1 MMRTAI
7 LTLLFCLTAQAQIS
21 YNPFTRRFDF
31 GLRKDGN
38 GNYSIGA
45 TVFSAATVEPACDA
59 DHRDYVV
66 RVRGG
71 AGVADTYR
79 ICSKLANDT
88 YSWVSLGV
96 AGAGTGDL
104 IAANNLTDVANAAT
118 ALSNLGG
125 EPALGNPSA
134 DNYVLSSTAAGVRS
148 WVAQSGGEGGGVPYS
163 GATQDVDLGG
173 HGISAAFFS
182 SPGPW
187 LLQGLVNIAPSTPNA
202 GAFAVRVDSGAKNL
216 QVLNDAGN
224 TSATIYPT
232 TCAVGE
238 RVSAIS
244 AAGVVTCT
252 ATATSGAYIL
262 TSGGAQTITTATTSY
277 CIPFGGSSCSATEAS
292 RTLTMPRAVSLGR
305 FTIRLQLAVPSG
317 GAVEVYLCKN
327 SCATSQTQLLSLPAG
342 SVGPATYSS
351 VASPVSFAV
360 DDLVVVKIVNNSSG
374 GFGFNGWTW
383 EAQ

>member
-125 EPALGNPSA
+125 
-134 DNYVLSSTAAGVRS
+134 
-148 WVAQSGGEGGGVPYS
+148 VPYS

-202 GAFAVRVDSGAKNL
+202 GAFAIRVDSGAKNL

-292 RTLTMPRAVSLGR
+292 RTLAMPRAVSLGR